1 MAGKITSDKSY
12 ESSVGKTITEA
23 DEINRRKTYS
33 SREVGLTHPDNP
45 GFLRITDAGDI
56 EIFAAPGVGIV
67 INGST
72 RTVSIFADNIKF
84 NSKEDGLK
92 WNSKEFNSSA
102 TVFTE
107 PAFTQANNRDFNP
120 GFKNA
125 DYYINNISQYDQE
138 DTQST
143 VTIQG
148 EYEFVTATNLLP
160 WEENLQSTLV
170 SKDQNFTQ
178 QELDEA
184 SSFWEGNKDLIGS
197 EAFGL
202 AKQAALDGLLKLKQL
217 GYTMEQAK
225 ARLLKDKN
233 V

>member
-1 MAGKITSDKSY
+1 MAEKTNLNRNY
-12 ESSVGKTITEA
+12 ESSVGRTITEA
-23 DEINRRKTYS
+23 DELKKRKTYS
-33 SREVGLTHPDNP
+33 SREVGLTHPDNS

-72 RTVSIFADNIKF
+72 RTISIFADNIKF
-84 NSKEDGLK
+84 HSKEDGLK

-107 PAFTQANNRDFNP
+107 PAFTQSNNRDFNP

-125 DYYINNISQYDQE
+125 DYYIKNITEYDQE
-138 DTQST
+138 DVQPT

-148 EYEFVTATNLLP
+148 EYEYVTAENTLP
-160 WEENLQSTLV
+160 WEENLQPTPV
-170 SKDQNFTQ
+170 PKDENLTP
-178 QELDEA
+178 QELAEVD
-184 SSFWEGNKDLIGS
+184 SFWDKNKDVIKLT
-197 EAFGL
+197 
-202 AKQAALDGLLKLKQL
+202 KQAAIEGLLKMKQA

-225 ARLLKDKN
+225 ARLLEGSG

>member
-1 MAGKITSDKSY
+1 MAEKINAEKNF
-12 ESSVGKTITEA
+12 ESSVGNTATEV
-23 DEINRRKTYS
+23 DVINRRKTFS
-33 SREVGLTHPDNP
+33 SREVGITHPDNP
-45 GFLRITDAGDI
+45 GFLRLTDSGDI

-84 NSKEDGLK
+84 HCKDDGLK

-102 TVFTE
+102 IVFAE
-107 PAFTQANNRDFNP
+107 PALIASNHKDFNP

-125 DYYINNISQYDQE
+125 DYYINNIVQYDQE
-138 DTQST
+138 DIQQT
-143 VTIQG
+143 VTING
-148 EYEFVTATNLLP
+148 DYDYVTATNVTP
-160 WEENLQSTLV
+160 WEEKLSAASSAQSQ
-170 SKDQNFTQ
+170 SFTQ

-184 SSFWEGNKDLIGS
+184 NSYWHKNQEVLKYTIQ
-197 EAFGL
+197 E
-202 AKQAALDGLLKLKQL
+202 ALDGLLKLKQM

-225 ARLLKDKN
+225 ARLLEDKN

>member
-1 MAGKITSDKSY
+1 MAEKINADKSF
-12 ESSVGKTITEA
+12 ESSVGNTIAEA
-23 DEINRRKTYS
+23 DEINKRKTFS

-45 GFLRITDAGDI
+45 GFVRLTDSGDI

-67 INGST
+67 ISAST
-72 RTVSIFADNIKF
+72 RTVSIFADSIKIH
-84 NSKEDGLK
+84 SKEDGFK

-107 PAFTQANNRDFNP
+107 PAFIAPNSRDFNP

-125 DYYINNISQYDQE
+125 DYYIDNIDQYDQE
-138 DTQST
+138 DVQQT
-143 VTIQG
+143 VTIEG
-148 EYEFVTATNLLP
+148 DYDYVTSTNVAP
-160 WEENLQSTLV
+160 WEENLSAASLI
-170 SKDQNFTQ
+170 QNEGFTQ

-184 SSFWEGNKDLIGS
+184 SSFWDKHQDALAS
-197 EAFGL
+197 

-225 ARLLKDKN
+225 ARLLEDKN

>member
-1 MAGKITSDKSY
+1 MAAKINSDKSY

-33 SREVGLTHPDNP
+33 SREVGLTHPDNS

-84 NSKEDGLK
+84 HSKEDGLK

-107 PAFTQANNRDFNP
+107 PAFTQSNNRDFNP

-125 DYYINNISQYDQE
+125 DYYIKNISQYDQE
-138 DTQST
+138 DAQST

-148 EYEFVTATNLLP
+148 EYEYVTATNTLP
-160 WEENLQSTLV
+160 WEENLQPTPV
-170 SKDQNFTQ
+170 SKDENLTA
-178 QELDEA
+178 QELAEA
-184 SSFWEGNKDLIGS
+184 NSFWDKNKDAIKV
-197 EAFGL
+197 
-202 AKQAALDGLLKLKQL
+202 AKQAAIEALLKMKQA
-217 GYTMEQAK
+217 GYTMGQAQ
-225 ARLLKDKN
+225 ARLLEGSD